1 MILFIFLLELL
12 IIGAFIV
19 IILGTLTLIIDF
31 GGQFILLLLLQLP
44 LFMAICSALVSTI
57 KKLLYK

>member
-1 MILFIFLLELL
+1 MILFILLLELL
-12 IIGAFIV
+12 IVGAFIV

-44 LFMAICSALVSTI
+44 LFMAICSALVSPI